1 MSIPSLY
8 AFVCPTPSSRR
19 RLTHDPA
26 VDVRHR
32 ARVATPKAGLVS
44 GYSILLFLHVSGAIL
59 IFAGVATLIF
69 GVAAMRLASTF
80 EQLRA
85 IARPILVGRKIGLEH
100 ISVIDVVTMI
110 GIVLTAVTGL
120 YMATIWGFG
129 RGWVEAAIASFA
141 LMAPVGP
148 LVINPRLQ
156 AIGRAADAATAG
168 PLDGSLLARTHDP
181 LLSGAVLSLT
191 AWLLIGKPS
200 VGLPSSRPEVDGGNG
215 EKVVP

>member
-1 MSIPSLY
+1 
-8 AFVCPTPSSRR
+8 
-19 RLTHDPA
+19 
-26 VDVRHR
+26 
-32 ARVATPKAGLVS
+32 VS

-69 GVAAMRLASTF
+69 GVAAMRLASTV

-100 ISVIDVVTMI
+100 ISVVDVFTMA
-110 GIVLTAVTGL
+110 GIILTAATGL
-120 YMATIWGFG
+120 YMATTWGFG

-156 AIGRAADAATAG
+156 AIGRAADSATPG
-168 PLDGSLLARTHDP
+168 PLDRSLLARTHDP

-191 AWLLIGKPS
+191 AWLLGIVFLMTIKPS
-200 VGLPSSRPEVDGGNG
+200 LAASIIAMVVAFALGLAASLSIWRLDRARRDQTGPVKIEQ
-215 EKVVP
+215 

>member
-1 MSIPSLY
+1 M
-8 AFVCPTPSSRR
+8 
-19 RLTHDPA
+19 
-26 VDVRHR
+26 
-32 ARVATPKAGLVS
+32 S
-44 GYSILLFLHVSGAIL
+44 GYSILLFLHVSGAIV

-69 GVAAMRLASTF
+69 GVAAMRLASTA

-110 GIVLTAVTGL
+110 GIVLTAATGL
-120 YMATIWGFG
+120 YMATSWGFG
-129 RGWVEAAIASFA
+129 RGWVAAAIASFA

-168 PLDGSLLARTHDP
+168 PLDGNLLVRTHDP
-181 LLSGAVLSLT
+181 LLTGAVLGLT
-191 AWLLIGKPS
+191 AWLLGIVFLMTTKPS
-200 VGLPSSRPEVDGGNG
+200 LAASIVAMLVALALGSAASLTVWRLDRTKRDQTDPVKIEQ
-215 EKVVP
+215 